1 MKVTNLV
8 NESANAFPLVGL
20 FYRPD
25 EVKAMVKALGKYT
38 LVAVNVEPDN
48 AYDKN
53 ALKVTLLD
61 DTHIGYIGKP
71 DQYRFDLTE
80 AVTGFCVFMKNTRG
94 KDLLIYLGSIE
105 VEDFRDAEDLLEE
118 HKLRVLAL
126 EESPRK
132 EALLKMLETLI
143 GEEV

>member
-1 MKVTNLV
+1 
-8 NESANAFPLVGL
+8 
-20 FYRPD
+20 
-25 EVKAMVKALGKYT
+25 
-38 LVAVNVEPDN
+38 
-48 AYDKN
+48 
-53 ALKVTLLD
+53 
-61 DTHIGYIGKP
+61 
-71 DQYRFDLTE
+71 
-80 AVTGFCVFMKNTRG
+80 MKNTRG
-94 KDLLIYLGSIE
+94 KDLLIYLGSVE